1 MQSLE
6 NIDVVIKFSWAQ
18 FATIADAVEAGFR
31 ELDSHVANFHGSGGI
46 LDGYLCVVIV
56 RIQEWWQLL
65 DGWWSNQCRWDDRL
79 ELR

>member
-31 ELDSHVANFHGSGGI
+31 ELDSHVANFPRRWRNPRRVP
-46 LDGYLCVVIV
+46 L
-56 RIQEWWQLL
+56 R
-65 DGWWSNQCRWDDRL
+65 CRRADSRAVAAS
-79 ELR
+79 